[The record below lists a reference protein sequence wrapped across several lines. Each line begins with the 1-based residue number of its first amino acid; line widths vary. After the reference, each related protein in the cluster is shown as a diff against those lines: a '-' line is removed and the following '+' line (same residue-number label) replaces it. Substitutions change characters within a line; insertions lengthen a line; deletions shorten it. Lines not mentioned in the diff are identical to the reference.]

1 MFVEE
6 NLNPRKFRSG
16 YFGAILAVFAGNSGA
31 QVASLTALIF
41 LARVYTPDDFGLFAI
56 AFSISTM
63 IASIASLRFDVAIP
77 LPKSDLAAK
86 NVQRLATWSN
96 ISISLIATLCLF
108 IVSVMFSGNRVI
120 SSLSSVI
127 VAIGI
132 AAFLTAQNA
141 NIQFWLTRKRR
152 FVELAVNRFIVVI
165 ATSLFQIIMA
175 FITGGVTGLF
185 WGYLLGQLLALIVI
199 TWRTPELLKRTPE
212 QAPRKRKLASRYKK
226 MPLLN
231 GPNVLVDSFRDV
243 GISFAIARIAVDNLG
258 VYSVAY
264 RLIMAPVSL
273 ISGSIAQVLLHKMTN
288 IEPGTLF
295 QFVRHFIARVMLFS
309 VPIFAGLYI
318 VAPWLV
324 PLMLGR
330 QWADA
335 GYFVQALIPWAFM
348 LSLTSPVSNLVL
360 VAEKQEWGLLF
371 AVFFA
376 VLPITFLVVSSLNLL
391 QTIIILGWLMAFL
404 LAIFLMLMLLLSR
417 KFDQQH
423 RLD

>member
-1 MFVEE
+1 M
-6 NLNPRKFRSG
+6 NPRKFRSG

-120 SSLSSVI
+120 SSLSSVL

-185 WGYLLGQLLALIVI
+185 WGYLLGQLLGLIVI

-212 QAPRKRKLASRYKK
+212 QAPRKRKLASRYRK

-243 GISFAIARIAVDNLG
+243 GINFAIARIAVDNLG

-376 VLPITFLVVSSLNLL
+376 VLPIAFLLVSSTGFL
-391 QTIIILGWLMAFL
+391 QTIVILGWLMALL
-404 LAIFLMLMLLLSR
+404 LAIFLSIMLNMAR
-417 KFDQQH
+417 KFDLQQ
-423 RLD
+423 RIKW

>member
-1 MFVEE
+1 M
-6 NLNPRKFRSG
+6 NPRKFRSG